1 MKSCNMILTEKQQ
14 KYQHCLTGEEILPL
28 DQSRLTEQATFTYSS
43 LGKAFEK
50 QIKTIEDQRKEQVEA
65 LGVLKPVEYQQKPE
79 SNEGIFPKNL
89 ESSGIKNEINEIKKL
104 EEQNNRTHLIYE
116 LNKYRYDFRSLSTIR
131 SQYNIVTIFLMVKLQ

>member
-1 MKSCNMILTEKQQ
+1 MILTEKQQ
-14 KYQHCLTGEEILPL
+14 KYQHYLTGEEILPL